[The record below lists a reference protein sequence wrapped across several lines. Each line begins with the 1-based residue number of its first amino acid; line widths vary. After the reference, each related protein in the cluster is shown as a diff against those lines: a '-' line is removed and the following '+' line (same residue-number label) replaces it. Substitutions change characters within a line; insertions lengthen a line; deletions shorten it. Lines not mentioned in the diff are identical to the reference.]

1 SVGVVVEG
9 TGCVVTDV
17 GVRGGDT
24 ALLLSGSQ
32 QGTFERITV
41 EGGRVGIDASMA
53 SGNVFREIVSRGDAE
68 IGIRLRKARA
78 NEIRGAAIEGAATG
92 LSLEDSEDNLLVEVD
107 IRGASIVGCEVLGGR
122 GNTLTASRIR
132 TSRAGVVLEGTVENG
147 IADCVVQTVED
158 VGVSLID
165 ARRNRMER
173 NAVDV
178 CGTDGVRIT
187 GGGENGFVDSRVS
200 RCQGAGV
207 RADGSDDNL
216 IARNVVSKSPIG
228 IFLARSAGARLL
240 GNTVAE
246 TNIAGI
252 LLEGAR
258 RNELVDNRVDRAPS
272 GIVLIGAEE
281 NSVLRSDL
289 RRCGGIGVVLANR
302 CQANIVTESAISG
315 AATGVLI
322 TSSSRDAVQA
332 NRIFACGVGVIIHAP
347 GFGVRV
353 VGNRLERN
361 NVGLRWASTLSP
373 TDAVLAALGIVP
385 AAEPTGGTP
394 IVQDNFFA
402 GSRRADVENETH
414 ELLYAGGNRWDDE
427 PTVSPNVHLPD
438 TAWKGTV
445 VVASGRNL
453 TDLVLS
459 CTLEVALSEAGF
471 RVVDLSGLGEPN
483 ALLDAMA
490 QGDVDLVW
498 WFGDAVSLLAAPSE
512 TMVFWSTPAR
522 LRWDWIVSSDV
533 AHALSEPSISAF
545 LRHRA
550 LGDEAIAIPDALS
563 DGAVSQLALSYG
575 LHARQFRRV
584 ATREEVEVLLKF
596 GTVSAAVLE
605 NLEETATVAGFVRL
619 EDDASALPDRGVG
632 VLVREGSLGRLPGIE
647 SVFAKL
653 SPHLTEENLRS
664 MVSRVRLFRREPLDV
679 VTEFLSHEGLID

>member
-1 SVGVVVEG
+1 MERENRRTSSWFAIAAVVALGVIAFIGWGRARVPLPEGAVLVPRDVATLAEALRTAGEGATIVLDARRGPYSGPVTLETPGLAIVSTRGRAMLVGSDEPVVTLRADGTVIRGIDIVGASVGVVVEG

-302 CQANIVTESAISG
+302 CQANIVTESAVSG

-402 GSRRADVENETH
+402 GSRWADVENETH
-414 ELLYAGGNRWDDE
+414 ELLYAGGNRWDD
-427 PTVSPNVHLPD
+427 D
-438 TAWKGTV
+438 
-445 VVASGRNL
+445 
-453 TDLVLS
+453 
-459 CTLEVALSEAGF
+459 
-471 RVVDLSGLGEPN
+471 
-483 ALLDAMA
+483 
-490 QGDVDLVW
+490 
-498 WFGDAVSLLAAPSE
+498 
-512 TMVFWSTPAR
+512 
-522 LRWDWIVSSDV
+522 
-533 AHALSEPSISAF
+533 
-545 LRHRA
+545 
-550 LGDEAIAIPDALS
+550 
-563 DGAVSQLALSYG
+563 
-575 LHARQFRRV
+575 
-584 ATREEVEVLLKF
+584 
-596 GTVSAAVLE
+596 
-605 NLEETATVAGFVRL
+605 
-619 EDDASALPDRGVG
+619 
-632 VLVREGSLGRLPGIE
+632 
-647 SVFAKL
+647 
-653 SPHLTEENLRS
+653 
-664 MVSRVRLFRREPLDV
+664 
-679 VTEFLSHEGLID
+679 